1 VEIDFKTTLV
11 TTLNQTCR
19 GTAAVLDHQEHVL
32 PASHSSP
39 ALCGFLKEVCGER
52 VLYWIKRQ
60 RTKKEGSGKRK
71 RERRERKWE
80 EKMSADKV
88 NKLGITVTI
97 FRPNDIKWKTR
108 EGRRRRRRRRKK
120 KKEKERRRRRRKK
133 KKKKKKK
140 KEEKKKKKLTK
151 PTESNEIF
159 SCNHSHTS
167 SPTLQRY
174 IFGVCRSFH

>member
-1 VEIDFKTTLV
+1 MSRRVEGEQSGNRLQDH
-11 TTLNQTCR
+11 TCHHPKSNVPWDR
-19 GTAAVLDHQEHVL
+19 CVLDHQEHVL

-71 RERRERKWE
+71 RERRERKRE

-108 EGRRRRRRRRKK
+108 EGRRRRKKRKKRKEK
-120 KKEKERRRRRRKK
+120 KKEKKK
-133 KKKKKKK
+133 N
-140 KEEKKKKKLTK
+140 KKKLPK

-174 IFGVCRSFH
+174 IFGVFRSFH